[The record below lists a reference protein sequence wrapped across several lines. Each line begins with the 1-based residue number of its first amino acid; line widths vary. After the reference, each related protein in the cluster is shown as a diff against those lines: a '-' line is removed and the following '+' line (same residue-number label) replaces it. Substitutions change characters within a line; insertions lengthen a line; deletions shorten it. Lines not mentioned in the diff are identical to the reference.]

1 MNFEFIWDYF
11 AKLKRPLRYF
21 LIVGLLWFSIFFCS
35 AQSVTH
41 QAINSAGGTST
52 ISGNIYEW
60 NIGEMALVNT
70 MLTPQLSLTNGFLQ
84 PLPPLF
90 IITPQLFVA
99 ASNVLSP
106 NGDGSNDAW
115 VIKDLDRYA
124 ENELT
129 IMDRGGRVVYNTK
142 NYQNNWT
149 GDINDLPLAE
159 DTYFYILILRKGG
172 RTANQWGFIS
182 LIR

>member
-1 MNFEFIWDYF
+1 MRS
-11 AKLKRPLRYF
+11 LL
-21 LIVGLLWFSIFFCS
+21 LTGLLWLSTFFCS
-35 AQSVTH
+35 AQSLTPW
-41 QAINSAGGTST
+41 AINSAGGAST
-52 ISGNIYEW
+52 ASDNIYEW
-60 NIGEMALVNT
+60 SIGEMALVNT

-90 IITPQLFVA
+90 VITPRLYVI

-106 NGDGSNDAW
+106 DGDGSNDAW

-129 IMDRGGRVVYNTK
+129 VMDRGGRVVYKVK

-149 GDINDLPLAE
+149 GDIDNLPLAE
-159 DTYFYILILRKGG
+159 DTYFYILILRKDGK
-172 RTANQWGFIS
+172 TAIQRGFIT

>member
-1 MNFEFIWDYF
+1 M
-11 AKLKRPLRYF
+11 RYF
-21 LIVGLLWFSIFFCS
+21 FIAGHFWLSVFFCS
-35 AQSVTH
+35 AQSLTP

-52 ISGNIYEW
+52 ISDNIYEW
-60 NIGEMALVNT
+60 NIGEVALVNT
-70 MLTPQLSLTNGFLQ
+70 MVTPQLSLTNGFLQ

-90 IITPQLFVA
+90 VITPQLFVA

-106 NGDGSNDAW
+106 NSDGSNDAW
-115 VIKDLDRYA
+115 IIKDLDRYA

-129 IMDRGGRVVYNTK
+129 VLDRGGRVVYKVK

-149 GDINDLPLAE
+149 GDLSGLPLAE
-159 DTYFYILILRKGG
+159 DTYYYILTLRKDG
-172 RTANQWGFIS
+172 RTATQRGFIS

>member
-1 MNFEFIWDYF
+1 LRSLFI
-11 AKLKRPLRYF
+11 A
-21 LIVGLLWFSIFFCS
+21 GLLWLSTFFCS
-35 AQSVTH
+35 AQSLTPW
-41 QAINSAGGTST
+41 AINSVGGTST
-52 ISGNIYEW
+52 VSDNIYEW
-60 NIGEMALVNT
+60 SIGEVALINT
-70 MLTPQLSLTNGFLQ
+70 MVTPQLLLTNGFLQ

-90 IITPQLFVA
+90 VITPQLYVV

-115 VIKDLDRYA
+115 IIKDLDRYA

-129 IMDRGGRVVYNTK
+129 VLDRGGRVVYKVK

-172 RTANQWGFIS
+172 RTATQRGFIS